1 MAHQPSAVRP
11 KEVESMTDSRHLLA
25 ITACPSGVAHTY
37 MAAEALTDAAAARGF
52 TIDVETHGS
61 IGVEGTFTQ
70 DSIDRADAVIIAADK
85 NIELDRFRGKP
96 VVVSTVSEGINRAD
110 GLIDDALV
118 AKPLE
123 GEASASKSAEHTGAG
138 VIYKALMNG
147 VSHMIPFVVTGGLML
162 ALAYSIGGTP
172 TQQGLVIPEGSFWYL
187 ISQIGTLAF
196 NLMVPVLSG
205 FIAMAI
211 ADRPGL
217 APGLITGFIA
227 TTPALYHSEAGAGF
241 LGGIVTG
248 FMSGCVAL
256 LIKKIKVHKWIA
268 PIWPIIVIPVLTTT
282 VVGLIFVYALG
293 TPIAAFFTWLTTA
306 LAGMGGTQVGLLG
319 LLLGAMIGFDMGGP
333 VNKVAFLFAGGLIAS
348 GTSVP
353 MGMVAVAIATPPIGM
368 GVATLVRRRLFTDA
382 ERENGIAAIF
392 MGFFGI
398 TEGAIPFAAAHPL
411 QVIPANVI
419 GSAVGAA
426 VAGLFG
432 VSNEVMWGGG
442 IVAVLGVVN
451 RPLQFFCALAVG
463 VAVNAVLA
471 ILLLDLGNLRSR
483 RTDRAIPDQDQD
495 TRTDAVDAPGDAAG
509 SPVETADKAEP
520 ATRAVSFTDYL
531 RPDSVILDEKLIGRE
546 QVIAA
551 LAARGTATG
560 QLKDADQIVA
570 TAMDREAMGTTAVGD
585 ALAIPHAKCDAAIEP
600 FLGFARL
607 SAGID
612 WEAADG
618 GPVDLVFLIAVPE
631 AAAGNEHLRILAAL
645 ARTLMHERVR
655 EELYAARTPK
665 DVIDVL
671 SGRVRA

>member
-1 MAHQPSAVRP
+1 MVHQPSAVRP

-37 MAAEALTDAAAARGF
+37 MAAEALTDAAAARGY

-110 GLIDDALV
+110 GLIDDALD

-123 GEASASKSAEHTGAG
+123 GEASAPKSAERPGAG

-172 TQQGLVIPEGSFWYL
+172 TQQGLVIPEGSFWHL

-426 VAGLFG
+426 VAGLLG

-451 RPLQFFCALAVG
+451 RPVQFFCALAVG
-463 VAVNAVLA
+463 VIVNAVVA
-471 ILLLDLGNLRSR
+471 ILLLDIGGLRSR
-483 RTDRAIPDQDQD
+483 RTARAVPEQGEG
-495 TRTDAVDAPGDAAG
+495 TETDAGVPARPAARG
-509 SPVETADKAEP
+509 T
-520 ATRAVSFTDYL
+520 TFMDYL
-531 RPDSVILDEKLIGRE
+531 RPESIILDEPLTGRE
-546 QVIAA
+546 QVIEA
-551 LAARGTATG
+551 LASRGRATG
-560 QLKDADQIVA
+560 HITNVDEVVA
-570 TAMDREAMGTTAVGD
+570 VALDRERMGTTAVGN
-585 ALAIPHAKCDAAIEP
+585 ALAIPHAKCDAAAEP

-607 SAGID
+607 SAGVD
-612 WEAADG
+612 WGAADAE
-618 GPVDLVFLIAVPE
+618 PVDLVFLIAVPQ
-631 AAAGNEHLRILAAL
+631 AAAGNEHLAILAAL
-645 ARTLMHERVR
+645 ARTLMHQQVR
-655 EELYAARTPK
+655 EELYAARTPD
-665 DVIDVL
+665 DVIDIL
-671 SGRVRA
+671 NGRVKA